1 MEESGQ
7 QNALF
12 YALSKEERKACST
25 WRGRSLAS
33 PIGLSCARYY
43 RRSASTPH
51 RDTIKCTTVAILRC
65 LLSVTHIVIGLSCRM
80 KTRTPTLY
88 RIYATMKKENH
99 HLLLLSHL
107 LLQSLLTPNILLHSS
122 IHHLI
127 LTLDTTG
134 STLTTMLTLTSNNN
148 LHRLPLLTLTRSSHD
163 L

>member
-1 MEESGQ
+1 VARGPRTEEILGITNPARAQ
-7 QNALF
+7 LW
-12 YALSKEERKACST
+12 LLPT
-25 WRGRSLAS
+25 SLRIDS
-33 PIGLSCARYY
+33 
-43 RRSASTPH
+43 H
-51 RDTIKCTTVAILRC
+51 RDTITCTAVAILRC
-65 LLSVTHIVIGLSCRM
+65 LILVTHIVIGLSCRM

-148 LHRLPLLTLTRSSHD
+148 LHRLSLLTLTRSSHN